1 MPYILY
7 KTNGDTLTTVDDASL
22 DSVTSLTL
30 VGKNYAG
37 YGQLI
42 NENFVKLTE
51 NFANTTPPNNPL
63 TGQLWFNSDKKTLNY
78 SHNGAAFKGLANIFV
93 QKSPPTFSELTEGDL
108 WWDKTTL
115 QLKVFDGST
124 YSVIGPMSA
133 SSAKAYWNSTVVET
147 DLYAET
153 PLLTANLDSNIV
165 SVVSYRG
172 FTPADPSELY
182 SSNINE
188 VKPGITL
195 PGTNSNGSSESAGFY
210 FWGSAGHSLYSNTST
225 YSISAGTSTYATT
238 SIFSRVQTRDTNNT
252 DYYVSFVS
260 TTTGNVSVLSSSK
273 ITYNPYTE
281 VLDVTATS
289 AFYADLAEK
298 YEADAVYDA
307 GTVLVIG
314 GEKEVTVSNIQGD
327 TRVIGI
333 VSKNP
338 AYRMNSDAGPD
349 TTHPYIAL
357 KGRVP
362 CKVTGLVRKG
372 DLLVTSIYAGYACA
386 KTAEDSCN
394 AVIGKALENFNGGLG
409 VIEVLVV

>member
-37 YGQLI
+37 YGKII

-51 NFANTTPPNNPL
+51 NFANSTSPKNPL
-63 TGQLWFNSDKKTLNY
+63 AGQLWFNSDKKTLNF
-78 SHNGAAFKGLANIFV
+78 SHNGSDFKGLANIFV
-93 QKSPPTFSELTEGDL
+93 QKATPAFSALSEGDL
-108 WWDKTTL
+108 WWDKSTL

-147 DLYAET
+147 DAYAET

-172 FTPADPSELY
+172 FVPTDPSELY
-182 SSNINE
+182 SSNVTE
-188 VKPGITL
+188 VRPGITL
-195 PGTNSNGSSESAGFY
+195 PGTDSKGSSEGAGFY

-238 SIFSRVQTRDTNNT
+238 SIFSRVQSRDTSNAN
-252 DYYVSFVS
+252 YYVSFVS

-273 ITYNPYTE
+273 MTYNPYTE

-289 AFYADLAEK
+289 AFYADLAER

-314 GEKEVTVSNIQGD
+314 GDKEVTVSNIRSD

-333 VSKNP
+333 VSKDP

-349 TTHPYIAL
+349 STHPYIAL

-362 CKVTGLVRKG
+362 CKVTGTVKKG
-372 DLLVTSIYAGYACA
+372 DLLVTSIYAGYACS
-386 KTAEDSCN
+386 KSKNDDPN
-394 AVIGKALENFNGGLG
+394 AVIGKALENFDGGLG